1 MTTSEDCQRPE
12 EQKVCTAADEA
23 TPSTV
28 ANSPAS
34 GDASVCST
42 SCATGAK
49 GGAEEAQM
57 PQQLQAGLFDDDD
70 DDDEDTTPRD
80 SEESATEP
88 CQPIV
93 PSSTSAC
100 NDAAEAASKAKAPQP
115 SEKAEA
121 AAAGEKFEKR
131 ETFFIFDWDDTVLPS
146 TWVQRQGLRLDSSS
160 VVTSEQRQ
168 VLAEVAAVTGRTLR
182 AARQYGTVILV
193 TNAERGWIE
202 LSCQKFLPTLMP
214 MLENVKIVSA
224 RTSYEM
230 AGCKAPREWK
240 LRAFEAEMTAFFGL
254 ETIFDEAQRK
264 NTLSLG
270 DSVHEREALLR
281 ATASLPNCRA
291 KSLKFVERPDVRQ
304 ILKQHELITGSLN
317 QIVHHDGHLD
327 LSIQCPP

>member
-1 MTTSEDCQRPE
+1 MTTSEDCQQPE
-12 EQKVCTAADEA
+12 EPKVSTTADEA

-28 ANSPAS
+28 ADSPAS
-34 GDASVCST
+34 GDASVCSP
-42 SCATGAK
+42 SCAAGAPNE
-49 GGAEEAQM
+49 GSAEAEV
-57 PQQLQAGLFDDDD
+57 PQQLQAGLFEE
-70 DDDEDTTPRD
+70 DDEDTTPRD
-80 SEESATEP
+80 SEEEP
-88 CQPIV
+88 AARP
-93 PSSTSAC
+93 STSTC
-100 NDAAEAASKAKAPQP
+100 NDAAQDVSKAKAPQA
-115 SEKAEA
+115 SEKGEA

-160 VVTSEQRQ
+160 TVTAEQRQ
-168 VLAEVAAVTGRTLR
+168 VLAEVAAMAGRTLR
-182 AARQYGTVILV
+182 AARQHGTVILV

-214 MLENVKIVSA
+214 MLENLKIVSA

-230 AGCKAPREWK
+230 SGCKAPREWK
-240 LRAFEAEMTAFFGL
+240 LRAFEAEMRAFFGS

-264 NTLSLG
+264 NILQCG

-291 KSLKFVERPDVRQ
+291 KSLKFVERPDIRQ